1 MASTGKEVIDK
12 LRDNGERIGLARMRV
27 FRPFPK
33 KEIRKLAKKV
43 DKIIV
48 IDRNISFG
56 SEGIFFSEIK
66 SALYNENI
74 DVPVH
79 GFVAGLGGRDIT
91 MKDIEGMIKKVEGKP
106 KDIIWWGLK

>member
-1 MASTGKEVIDK
+1 M
-12 LRDNGERIGLARMRV
+12 L
-27 FRPFPK
+27 FRSK
-33 KEIRKLAKKV
+33 RV

-74 DVPVH
+74 DIPVY
-79 GFVAGLGGRDIT
+79 GFIAGLGGRDVT
-91 MKDIEGMIKKVEGKP
+91 MKDIGDMIKKVDGKP
-106 KDIIWWGLK
+106 KDILWWGLK